1 MLREEGN
8 LVFKV
13 WVFKYLGYVL
23 DELETGGEEYCRKVA
38 RGRKVMGV
46 FRSIMNSI
54 F

>member
-1 MLREEGN
+1 MDGKQLFHVSE
-8 LVFKV
+8 
-13 WVFKYLGYVL
+13 FKYLGYVL